1 MNDGIMYVWN
11 VIGDYSGVT
20 LHSCVKKETAEY
32 LRDWCDAISEQN
44 NRQLFSNL
52 GRSYDLSDLVSVP
65 SFSIEEGEVIL

>member
-32 LRDWCDAISEQN
+32 LRDWCDAISEDN
-44 NRQLFSNL
+44 YRQMLSRIGKEYKPETKSNIFM
-52 GRSYDLSDLVSVP
+52 
-65 SFSIEEGEVIL
+65 FSIEEGEVIL